1 MLPKRF
7 LTIKDVMRVLS
18 ISRRTVYHWIKKD
31 ILRPSRVGSVY
42 RFHPDDIES
51 LVKKGRT
58 ELVERKIR
66 ILSID
71 DDILVRESLRILFAR
86 TGFEASVVSSG
97 KEALSVIGKEP
108 FDLIITDV
116 RMPEMNG
123 IETLKAI
130 RELRLQSGLSQLP
143 EIIIS
148 AYEDENAMEESKRM
162 GVRKFIQKPFEWK
175 NFITDIRTVVAQQ
188 RVTASQN

>member
-7 LTIKDVMRVLS
+7 LTIKDVMRLLS
-18 ISRRTVYHWIKKD
+18 ISRRTVYYWIKKD
-31 ILRPSRVGSVY
+31 ILHPSRVGSVY

-58 ELVERKIR
+58 ELVKKKIR

-71 DDILVRESLRILFAR
+71 DDILVRESLKTLFAR

-108 FDLIITDV
+108 FDIIITDF

-123 IETLKAI
+123 IATLKAI

-148 AYEDENAMEESKRM
+148 AYEDENAVEESKQM

-175 NFITDIRTVVAQQ
+175 NFITDIQTVVAQQ
-188 RVTASQN
+188 HGAVSQN